1 MKPFPPLLAA
11 AGLLLAAALTGC
23 RRPPPPPPPP
33 VVRVEAARPWSISTT
48 EAAQTY
54 LGVVRAENETDLG
67 FKVGG
72 ILERIGPEPGR
83 QWGEGDRFD
92 RDQVLA
98 QLVQVD
104 FLAERDSAAARRD
117 LAESR
122 LARAEQ
128 LRRDGAISPQEYDTL
143 KAARDEAVAAF
154 ERARQAWWDSTLR
167 APFAGHV
174 LARLANAGETVLPGR
189 PVLRIADLS
198 VMSVEVGV
206 PDRRVGHLRRGQRL
220 PLTVHTLEDRTFTGE
235 VAEVGVA
242 AKEGSRLFKVVL
254 KVPNPDLRLRS
265 GMTAAVALDPPPE
278 TRGEAVLVRLSA
290 LVGRSTGTAAAEG
303 DADAPALAV
312 FVVDDQGF
320 ARERPVRTDEIIR
333 SSVVITEGLRPGE
346 RVVVVGAAQL
356 QDGVRVDARPL
367 HDPAP
372 GP

>member
-1 MKPFPPLLAA
+1 MHKRQLSLAMLLPL
-11 AGLLLAAALTGC
+11 ALTAC
-23 RRPPPPPPPP
+23 HQPSHPAPPP
-33 VVRVEAARPWSISTT
+33 VVRVEVARPWR
-48 EAAQTY
+48 EAEPDAVQTY
-54 LGVVRAENETDLG
+54 IGLVRAENETELG

-83 QWGEGDRFD
+83 HWGEGDRFD
-92 RDQVLA
+92 KDQVLA

-104 FLAERDSAAARRD
+104 FVAERDSAAARRD

-154 ERARQAWWDSTLR
+154 ERARQAWLDSTLR

-174 LARLANAGETVLPGR
+174 LARLASAGETVLPGR

-198 VMSVEVGV
+198 VMSVELGV
-206 PDRRVGHLRRGQRL
+206 PDRLVGQIRPGQRL
-220 PLTVHTLEDRTFTGE
+220 PLTVHTLEDRRFEGE

-242 AKEGSRLFKVVL
+242 AREGSRLFKVVL
-254 KVPNPDLRLRS
+254 KVPNPERRLRS
-265 GMTAAVALDPPPE
+265 GMTASVSLAPPRE
-278 TRGEAVLVRLSA
+278 ARGDAVLVRLSA
-290 LVGRSTGTAAAEG
+290 LVGRSAPGDGTANL
-303 DADAPALAV
+303 PSLAV
-312 FVVDDQGF
+312 FVVDDQGI

-333 SSVVITEGLRPGE
+333 SSVVITEGVRPGE

-356 QDGVRVDARPL
+356 YDGARVDARPL
-367 HDPAP
+367 TDNATVPPAP
-372 GP
+372 

>member
-1 MKPFPPLLAA
+1 
-11 AGLLLAAALTGC
+11 
-23 RRPPPPPPPP
+23 
-33 VVRVEAARPWSISTT
+33 VRVEVARPWR
-48 EAAQTY
+48 EADPDAVQTY
-54 LGVVRAENETDLG
+54 IGLVRAENETELG

-83 QWGEGDRFD
+83 HWGEGDRFD

-143 KAARDEAVAAF
+143 KAARDEAAAAY
-154 ERARQAWWDSTLR
+154 ERARQAWMDSTLR

-174 LARLANAGETVLPGR
+174 LARLASAGETVLPGR

-198 VMSVEVGV
+198 VMSVEFGV
-206 PDRRVGHLRRGQRL
+206 PDRLVSQLRPGQRL
-220 PLTVHTLEDRTFTGE
+220 PLTVHTLEDRRFEGE

-254 KVPNPDLRLRS
+254 KVPNPERRLRS
-265 GMTAAVALDPPPE
+265 GMTASVSLAPPREALGD
-278 TRGEAVLVRLSA
+278 AVLVRLSA
-290 LVGRSTGTAAAEG
+290 LVGRGAPPTGST
-303 DADAPALAV
+303 DPPPLAV
-312 FVVDDQGF
+312 FVVDDQGI

-333 SSVVITEGLRPGE
+333 SSIVITEGVSPGE
-346 RVVVVGAAQL
+346 RVVVAGAAQL
-356 QDGVRVDARPL
+356 DDGARVEARPL
-367 HDPAP
+367 DENAAASPAP
-372 GP
+372 

>member
-1 MKPFPPLLAA
+1 MNPLHSPLPAALILLAVA
-11 AGLLLAAALTGC
+11 FPGC

-33 VVRVEAARPWSISTT
+33 VVRVEAARPWSASTPRT
-48 EAAQTY
+48 AQTY
-54 LGVVRAENETDLG
+54 IGVVRAENETDLG

-83 QWGEGDRFD
+83 LWGEGDRFE

-104 FLAERDSAAARRD
+104 FLAERDSATARRE

-143 KAARDEAVAAF
+143 KAARDEAAAAF
-154 ERARQAWWDSTLR
+154 ERARQAWLDSTLR

-174 LARLANAGETVLPGR
+174 LARLATAGETVLPGR

-198 VMSVEVGV
+198 VMSVELGV
-206 PDRRVGHLRRGQRL
+206 PDRRVGRLRVGQRL
-220 PLTVHTLEDRTFTGE
+220 LLTVHSLEDRTFEGE

-242 AKEGSRLFKVVL
+242 AMEGSRLFKVVL

-265 GMTAAVALDPPPE
+265 GMTAAVRLDPPPE
-278 TRGEAVLVRLSA
+278 TQGEAVLVRLSA
-290 LVGRSTGTAAAEG
+290 LVGRNAR
-303 DADAPALAV
+303 ADGRGEDSSPALAV
-312 FVVDDQGF
+312 FVVEDQGI
-320 ARERPVRTDEIIR
+320 ARERPVRIDDIIG
-333 SSVVITEGLRPGE
+333 SSVVITEGVRPGE

-356 QDGVRVDARPL
+356 HDGARVDARPL
-367 HDPAP
+367 DTLPP
-372 GP
+372 TP